1 MKAIILN
8 SCYSMFTVFQVQWI
22 ARRLCC
28 EQPQYLSTVY
38 EKVPDWASTGE
49 DQLARDHV
57 S

>member
-1 MKAIILN
+1 
-8 SCYSMFTVFQVQWI
+8 MFTVFQVQWI

-38 EKVPDWASTGE
+38 EKVPDWASTSE